1 MSRFRSFAMLCAML
15 GFASAAPAADGYGK
29 LSGVV
34 SDPTGNP
41 QMGATIL
48 LSAEAVGGR
57 APLQLLT
64 NQNGIFNG
72 QHLRPGL
79 YSVKATLAG
88 FLPTM
93 EQHISV
99 GADATTLVHIELDSV
114 FTSLDTLRRP
124 ASRPAENDDWRWVL
138 RTSAAS
144 RPVLQL
150 RDGSVIIADE
160 KSSNADMRK
169 LQPRAELEMTSGS
182 SEPGSSSARS
192 GTMATTASYDQSLGR
207 AGTLLMAGRLQY
219 PQSSDGSLG
228 GSAATIWAPSGDLN
242 QGPETT
248 VVMRQVQISPQAGVN
263 SLRTMRVEHTER
275 MALTNHIA
283 VEYGGEYSMG
293 GIVGSMTSA
302 ARPHARVG
310 VELTPTWTAVFSLET
325 NPDAQGLWAHG
336 SDLGSAI
343 GALDTLP
350 VLVWRN
356 GHATLA
362 GGWHE
367 EAAVRHKLNAR
378 ASVEAAAFHDYSS
391 HEAVFGFDPNSS
403 SPLGLISGP
412 WAHDTGASG
421 SWGTRVVYR
430 ERISDNLEVSAIYAW
445 AGALAPDSDSMSSAA
460 NLSQIL
466 STRYRNSAAARVSG
480 KIPKAKTEVTASYK
494 WLDGTVVSR
503 QDLYGE
509 AELGLDPNLSFTV
522 RQPLPSF
529 RAVGHWEVIADFRNI
544 LAQGYVPINEQ
555 DGQLMLMPVERSFRG
570 GVSFQF

>member
-1 MSRFRSFAMLCAML
+1 VNRLRPFAVLCAML
-15 GFASAAPAADGYGK
+15 GFAGVALGADGYGK

-34 SDPTGNP
+34 SDPAGNP

-64 NQNGIFNG
+64 NQNGIFTG

-99 GADATTLVHIELDSV
+99 GADATTLIHIELDSV
-114 FTSLDTLRRP
+114 FASLDTLRRP
-124 ASRPAENDDWRWVL
+124 ASQPAENDDWRWVL

-144 RPVLQL
+144 RPVLQFS
-150 RDGSVIIADE
+150 DGSVIVADSG
-160 KSSNADMRK
+160 SSNADAHGP
-169 LQPRAELEMTSGS
+169 QPHAQVEMTSGA

-192 GTMATTASYDQSLGR
+192 GAIATTASYDQSLGR
-207 AGTLLMAGRLQY
+207 AGRLLMAGRLQY

-228 GSAATIWAPSGDLN
+228 GSAATIWVPSGDLN
-242 QGPETT
+242 RGPETT
-248 VVMRQVQISPQAGVN
+248 VVIRQVQISPQDGVN
-263 SLRTMRVEHTER
+263 ALRTMRVEHTER
-275 MALTNHIA
+275 MSLTNHIA
-283 VEYGGEYSMG
+283 VEYGAEYAMG
-293 GIVGSMTSA
+293 GVVGTMTSA
-302 ARPHARVG
+302 VRPHARVG
-310 VELTPTWTAVFSLET
+310 MQLSPAWSAVFSLET

-350 VLVWRN
+350 VLVWQN
-356 GHATLA
+356 GHAALA

-367 EAAVRHKLNAR
+367 EVAVRRKLSAR
-378 ASVEAAAFHDYSS
+378 ASVEGAAFHDYSS
-391 HEAVFGFDPNSS
+391 HAAVFGFDPNSP
-403 SPLGLISGP
+403 SPVGLVSGP
-412 WAHDTGASG
+412 WAHDAGADG

-430 ERISDNLEVSAIYAW
+430 ERIFSDLELSAIYTW
-445 AGALAPDSDSMSSAA
+445 AGALAPNGDPISSGA
-460 NLSQIL
+460 NLSQSL

-480 KIPKAKTEVTASYK
+480 RIPKAKTEVTASYK

-503 QDLYGE
+503 QDLFGE
-509 AELGLDPNLSFTV
+509 AALGLDPNLSLTV